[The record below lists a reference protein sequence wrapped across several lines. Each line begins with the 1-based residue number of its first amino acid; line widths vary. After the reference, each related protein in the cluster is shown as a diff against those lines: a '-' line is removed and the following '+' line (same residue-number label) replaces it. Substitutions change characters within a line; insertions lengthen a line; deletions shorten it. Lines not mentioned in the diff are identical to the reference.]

1 MRSRWFRPRSTD
13 DRGDV
18 WIMGVLNCTPD
29 SFSDGGNFINVEA
42 AVSHGLTMW
51 KQGARLIDVG
61 GESTRPGAAKVSVA
75 DELKRVIPVVRRLTE
90 LGCAVSIDTMKA
102 EVMSQAIA
110 AGAVMV
116 NDVSA
121 LGYEPESLAVVAQ
134 SGVDVCLMHM
144 QGNPQTMQQRPQY
157 DHVVDEVAAFFTER
171 IELALA
177 AGIKQ
182 SSILLDPGI
191 GFGKRLEDNL
201 TLIRS
206 LDVFKTRFG
215 MPVLLGVSRKSF
227 LGLLTGCG
235 VDDREIETAV
245 AGAVGIM
252 HGADILRV
260 HDVKLQKRAIQVAS
274 ALS

>member
-157 DHVVDEVAAFFTER
+157 ENVVEEVSAFFTER
-171 IELALA
+171 IEAALA

-201 TLIRS
+201 KLIHS
-206 LDVFKTRFG
+206 LETFKSRFS